1 MKTTLSIIMTL
12 ALMATGAYAIYEV
25 SNRNSVD
32 RQTKGLLRQL
42 NKDVKDKFT
51 EMEGDRERH
60 LEQHQRE
67 MSQIAAN
74 AADEG
79 RRLDDFLAS
88 QHPDPVLDEL
98 RRRYG
103 DVNVYSGG
111 VVRVERDYWKD
122 FSLRGEKCLFTF
134 HDFDLLKIKGSCPT
148 VELYNEC
155 GLVTGCVRYG
165 MVGEALVGAL
175 GGLFMDD
182 PTKAGK
188 VKAKVASM
196 DCPFY
201 MGAPRYYRVFFSKKE
216 N

>member
-1 MKTTLSIIMTL
+1 MTTTLSIIMTL
-12 ALMATGAYAIYEV
+12 ALMAAGAYAFYEV
-25 SNRNSVD
+25 RHRDSVG
-32 RQTKGLLRQL
+32 RETEGLLRQL
-42 NKDVKDKFT
+42 GKDVKDKFT
-51 EMEGDRERH
+51 EMVGDRKRH

-74 AADEG
+74 AADER
-79 RRLDDFLAS
+79 RRLDEFLAS
-88 QHPDPVLDEL
+88 QRPDPVLDEL

-111 VVRVERDYWKD
+111 VVRVERDYWKN

-165 MVGEALVGAL
+165 MVGEALAGAVS
-175 GGLFMDD
+175 GLFMDD
-182 PTKAGK
+182 PSNAGK
-188 VKAKVASM
+188 VKAKIASM

-201 MGAPRYYRVFFSKKE
+201 MGEPRYYRVFFTKKE